1 MGGSWDVAFQD
12 ILKAFEQFLL
22 DTGDRPIVVA
32 GHSQGLN
39 TVVKRVIFFSRT
51 HRISWSVGRFF
62 PRPFWVAVT
71 VTYQHS

>member
-32 GHSQGLN
+32 GHSQGLK
-39 TVVKRVIFFSRT
+39 TVVK
-51 HRISWSVGRFF
+51 
-62 PRPFWVAVT
+62 
-71 VTYQHS
+71 